1 MEKGDIKM
9 GKSLLALSLTFLLV
23 NMGWGMAWPY
33 LPNYMRLLGGGTLFI
48 ALLSVLFNLTSFFG
62 QYFWGRKSDAMERR
76 KPFVILGIFTSMLFF
91 ALMGLVQN
99 AVALLSM
106 RTFQGFFS
114 SAETPAASALVSEL
128 SKNVGQGFAIFN
140 LFSNIGFM
148 MGNFLGGIIKSRFPM
163 NYLFILSAIPF
174 ILSFIPFYFVTE
186 RKKKPLDFRLL
197 FRYEGSGRA
206 ILNLRNLKNFV
217 RRNRTILIFTLSV
230 FFAMVASGMVYSYLS
245 ILIGARFGDSFVGIY
260 FGIDGL
266 FSSLLIY
273 PLGKLAD
280 RVGSKYVVIFGLITY
295 ALTFILYYYA
305 ESLFLIFIAAGIS
318 GAKWAAYFNSI
329 NAYVARMSRREE
341 RATALGLM
349 NSGIALGWVVG
360 PLIASLLIT
369 LANLATMILLAT
381 IPIIISLCIAIFVK
395 SDRGYVDGE
404 YVAKKLK

>member
-1 MEKGDIKM
+1 MDKINIKM
-9 GKSLLALSLTFLLV
+9 SKSLLALSFTFLLV

-33 LPNYMRLLGGGTLFI
+33 LPNYMRLLGGGILFV

-62 QYFWGRKSDAMERR
+62 QYFWGRKSDAIERR
-76 KPFVILGIFTSMLFF
+76 KPFVILGIFSSMLFF

-99 AVALLSM
+99 AVALLSL

-114 SAETPAASALVSEL
+114 ASQTPAASALVSEL

-148 MGNFLGGIIKSRFPM
+148 AGNFIGGSIKSMLPM

-174 ILSFIPFYFVTE
+174 ILSSIPFYFVEE

-206 ILNLRNLKNFV
+206 ILNMRNLKSFV
-217 RRNRTILIFTLSV
+217 RRNRTIMIFTLSV

-245 ILIGARFGDSFVGIY
+245 LLIGKRFGDSFVGLY
-260 FGIDGL
+260 FGVDGL
-266 FSSLLIY
+266 FSSFLIY
-273 PLGKLAD
+273 PLGRLAD
-280 RVGSKYVVIFGLITY
+280 RIGSKYVVIFGLITY
-295 ALTFILYYYA
+295 AATFILYYYS
-305 ESLFLIFIAAGIS
+305 ESLLLLFIAAGVS
-318 GAKWAAYFNSI
+318 GTKWAAYFNSI

-349 NSGIALGWVVG
+349 NSGIAMGWVVG

-369 LANLATMILLAT
+369 LMGLAVMILIAT
-381 IPIIISLCIAIFVK
+381 IPVLISLCIALFVK
-395 SDRGYVDGE
+395 SDRGYENGM
-404 YVAKKLK
+404 YVGKS